1 MIAVQDLKL
10 AFRNVFRNTRRSL
23 GTIIAITLSCAG
35 LILFAGYVAWA
46 FRSAEAQAVVIF
58 SHLQLAKPGFYE
70 KGAGNPTA
78 YAISSFGQIKQ
89 LLHDDAVIGPKLQLV
104 SAQTIFKGIVS
115 YSAGHT
121 SSTFVGLG
129 VFPEDDW
136 VLLHWNPYKLTSPL
150 DLPANKALYGSA
162 PELSSDDP
170 EGATIGIG
178 LAQVLQVRFDAKPPE
193 DKAAPLSHASGPQLS
208 DPDLAALS
216 QEISREDSTP
226 SLRPTIELLCAPPGG
241 GMPNAMTMSVRKIF
255 NRPTKEL
262 DNQSVK
268 LDIRRASEL
277 LFPGEELKVTSILVL
292 LEQTSDVPAVVA
304 RLRQL
309 IVNGKLDVDFRT
321 WTELRPFYN
330 QLTQM
335 FRAMFTFMFCIIAVI
350 VTFTIYNTLST
361 GIAERIPEIG
371 TLRAMGVTRAGIRKI
386 FLLEGM
392 FLGLIGG
399 GLGVLLAIA
408 GEMIINS
415 LGVVYVPPGGS
426 FYTKLEVLVLR
437 APIILVVCFG
447 GSLLAALF
455 SAIPPAYRASRMI
468 IVDALRH

>member
-1 MIAVQDLKL
+1 MIAFQDLKL
-10 AFRNVFRNTRRSL
+10 AYRNVFRNTRRSL
-23 GTIIAITLSCAG
+23 VTIIAIMLSCAG

-78 YAISSFGQIKQ
+78 YAISSFSQIKQ
-89 LLHDDAVIGPKLQLV
+89 MLQDDAVIGPKLQLV
-104 SAQTIFKGIVS
+104 SAQTVFKGIVS
-115 YSAGHT
+115 YSAART

-136 VLLHWNPYKLTSPL
+136 ALLHWNPYKLTSPL

-162 PELSSDDP
+162 AELSSEDP

-178 LAQVLQVRFDAKPPE
+178 LSQVLQISSDAKPQE
-193 DKAAPLSHASGPQLS
+193 KRVSASSPLSTPPQI

-216 QEISREDSTP
+216 REVAQEPSTQ

-292 LEQTSDVPAVVA
+292 LKPILHVIGPGSSRACKPSAFSVCRCLVCSFQVWQT
-304 RLRQL
+304 
-309 IVNGKLDVDFRT
+309 
-321 WTELRPFYN
+321 
-330 QLTQM
+330 
-335 FRAMFTFMFCIIAVI
+335 
-350 VTFTIYNTLST
+350 
-361 GIAERIPEIG
+361 
-371 TLRAMGVTRAGIRKI
+371 
-386 FLLEGM
+386 
-392 FLGLIGG
+392 
-399 GLGVLLAIA
+399 
-408 GEMIINS
+408 
-415 LGVVYVPPGGS
+415 
-426 FYTKLEVLVLR
+426 
-437 APIILVVCFG
+437 
-447 GSLLAALF
+447 
-455 SAIPPAYRASRMI
+455 
-468 IVDALRH
+468 

>member
-1 MIAVQDLKL
+1 MIAFQDLKL
-10 AFRNVFRNTRRSL
+10 AYRNVFRNTRRSL
-23 GTIIAITLSCAG
+23 VTIIAIMLSCAG

-46 FRSAEAQAVVIF
+46 FKSAESQAIVIF

-78 YAISSFGQIKQ
+78 YAIDSFRQIKQ
-89 LLHDDAVIGPKLQLV
+89 LLQDDAVIGPKLQLV
-104 SAQTIFKGIVS
+104 SAQAIFKGIVS
-115 YSAGHT
+115 YSAAHT

-136 VLLHWNPYKLTSPL
+136 ALLHWNPYKLTSPL

-178 LAQVLQVRFDAKPPE
+178 LAHVLQVSLDAKVAEKVSASKP
-193 DKAAPLSHASGPQLS
+193 APSPQQS
-208 DPDLAALS
+208 DSDLAALS
-216 QEISREDSTP
+216 QEVTQEAFTP
-226 SLRPTIELLCAPPGG
+226 TLRPTIELLCAPPGG

-268 LDIRRASEL
+268 LDIRRASDL
-277 LFPGEELKVTSILVL
+277 LFPGEELKVTSVLVVL
-292 LEQTSDVPAVVA
+292 KQTADLPVVVA

-309 IVNGKLDVDFRT
+309 IAGGKLEVDFRT

-371 TLRAMGVTRAGIRKI
+371 TLRAMGVTRAGIRKT

-399 GLGVLLAIA
+399 VLGVLLAIV
-408 GEMIINS
+408 GELVINS
-415 LGVVYVPPGGS
+415 LGIVYVPPGGS
-426 FYTKLEVLVLR
+426 FYTKLEVLVWR
-437 APIILVVCFG
+437 APIILAVCFG

-455 SAIPPAYRASRMI
+455 SAIFPAHRASRMI

>member
-1 MIAVQDLKL
+1 MIAFQDLKL
-10 AFRNVFRNTRRSL
+10 AYRNVFRNTRRSL
-23 GTIIAITLSCAG
+23 VTIIAIMLSCAG

-46 FRSAEAQAVVIF
+46 FKSAESQAIVIF

-78 YAISSFGQIKQ
+78 YAIDSFRQIKQ
-89 LLHDDAVIGPKLQLV
+89 LLQDDAVIGPKLQLV

-115 YSAGHT
+115 YSAART

-136 VLLHWNPYKLTSPL
+136 ALLHWNPYKLTSPL

-178 LAQVLQVRFDAKPPE
+178 LAHVLQVSLDAKVAEKVSASKP
-193 DKAAPLSHASGPQLS
+193 APSPQQS
-208 DPDLAALS
+208 DSDLAALS
-216 QEISREDSTP
+216 QEVTQEAFTP
-226 SLRPTIELLCAPPGG
+226 TLRPTIELLCAPPGG

-268 LDIRRASEL
+268 LDIRRASDL
-277 LFPGEELKVTSILVL
+277 LFPGEELKVTSVLVVL
-292 LEQTSDVPAVVA
+292 KQTADLPVVVA

-309 IVNGKLDVDFRT
+309 IAGGKLEVDFRT

-371 TLRAMGVTRAGIRKI
+371 TLRAMGVTRAGIRKT

-399 GLGVLLAIA
+399 VLGVLLAIV
-408 GEMIINS
+408 GELVINS
-415 LGVVYVPPGGS
+415 LGIVYVPPGGS
-426 FYTKLEVLVLR
+426 FYTKLEVLVWR
-437 APIILVVCFG
+437 APIILAVCFG

-455 SAIPPAYRASRMI
+455 SAIFPAHRASRMI

>member
-1 MIAVQDLKL
+1 MIAFQDLKL

-23 GTIIAITLSCAG
+23 VTIIAIMLSCAG

-46 FRSAEAQAVVIF
+46 FRSAESQAVVIF
-58 SHLQLAKPGFYE
+58 SHLQLARPGFYE
-70 KGAGNPTA
+70 KGAGNPAA
-78 YAISSFGQIKQ
+78 YAISAFGQIKQ
-89 LLHDDAVIGPKLQLV
+89 LLQGDEVIGPKLELV

-115 YSAGHT
+115 YSTAHT

-136 VLLHWNPYKLTSPL
+136 ALLHWNPYKLTSPL
-150 DLPANKALYGSA
+150 DLPANKDLYGSA

-170 EGATIGIG
+170 EGATIGVG
-178 LAQVLQVRFDAKPPE
+178 LARVLQVTFDARAPE
-193 DKAAPLSHASGPQLS
+193 AKSAPASRVSGTQPS

-216 QEISREDSTP
+216 QEITREDSTA

-277 LFPGEELKVTSILVL
+277 LFPGEELKVTSILL
-292 LEQTSDVPAVVA
+292 LLKQTSDVPAVEA

-309 IVNGKLDVDFRT
+309 RADGKLEADFRT
-321 WTELRPFYN
+321 WTELRPFYH

-335 FRAMFTFMFCIIAVI
+335 FRTMFTFMFCIIAVI
-350 VTFTIYNTLST
+350 VTFTIYNTLSM

-371 TLRAMGVTRAGIRKI
+371 TMRAMGVTRAGIRKS

-392 FLGLIGG
+392 LLGLIGG
-399 GLGVLLAIA
+399 VLGVLLAIA
-408 GEMIINS
+408 GEMMINS

-437 APIILVVCFG
+437 APIILVICFG

-455 SAIPPAYRASRMI
+455 SAIFPAHRASRMI

>member
-1 MIAVQDLKL
+1 MIAFQDLKL
-10 AFRNVFRNTRRSL
+10 AYRNVFRNTRRSL
-23 GTIIAITLSCAG
+23 VTIVAIMLSCAG

-46 FRSAEAQAVVIF
+46 FKSAESQAVVIF
-58 SHLQLAKPGFYE
+58 SHLQLARPGFYE
-70 KGAGNPTA
+70 KGAGNPSA
-78 YAISSFGQIKQ
+78 YAIDSFGQIKQ
-89 LLHDDAVIGPKLQLV
+89 LLQDDAVIGPKLQLV
-104 SAQTIFKGIVS
+104 SAQIIFKGIVS
-115 YSAGHT
+115 YSAAHT

-136 VLLHWNPYKLTSPL
+136 ALLHWNPYKLTSPL

-162 PELSSDDP
+162 PELSADDP

-178 LAQVLQVRFDAKPPE
+178 LAHVLQVNLDATGPDKVSASKPM
-193 DKAAPLSHASGPQLS
+193 SSPQQS
-208 DPDLAALS
+208 DSDLAALS
-216 QEISREDSTP
+216 QEVTQEASAQ
-226 SLRPTIELLCAPPGG
+226 SLRPSIELLCAPPGG

-277 LFPGEELKVTSILVL
+277 LFPEKELKVTSILVL
-292 LEQTSDVPAVVA
+292 LKQTADLPTVVT

-309 IVNGKLDVDFRT
+309 IAGGKLDVDFRT

-350 VTFTIYNTLST
+350 VIFTIYNTLST
-361 GIAERIPEIG
+361 GITERIPEIG
-371 TLRAMGVTRAGIRKI
+371 TLRALGVTRAGIRKT

-399 GLGVLLAIA
+399 ILGALLAIV
-408 GEMIINS
+408 GELVINS
-415 LGVVYVPPGGS
+415 LGIVYVPPGGS

-447 GSLLAALF
+447 GALLAALF
-455 SAIPPAYRASRMI
+455 SAIFPAHRASRMI

>member
-1 MIAVQDLKL
+1 MIAFQDLKL
-10 AFRNVFRNTRRSL
+10 AYRNVFRNTRRSFV
-23 GTIIAITLSCAG
+23 TIIAIMLSCAG

-46 FRSAEAQAVVIF
+46 FRSAESQAVVIF

-89 LLHDDAVIGPKLQLV
+89 LLQDDAVIGPKLQRV
-104 SAQTIFKGIVS
+104 SAQTIFKGIIS
-115 YSAGHT
+115 YSGAHT

-136 VLLHWNPYKLTSPL
+136 ALLHWNPYKLTSPL
-150 DLPANKALYGSA
+150 DLPVNKALYGSA
-162 PELSSDDP
+162 PELSSEDP

-178 LAQVLQVRFDAKPPE
+178 LAQVLQVSFDT
-193 DKAAPLSHASGPQLS
+193 KAAEKQVSPSKAVSPPQES
-208 DPDLAALS
+208 DPDLAAIS
-216 QEISREDSTP
+216 QELTRETSTP

-292 LEQTSDVPAVVA
+292 LKHTADLPAVVT

-309 IVNGKLDVDFRT
+309 RAEGKVDVDFRT

-330 QLTQM
+330 QLTEM

-371 TLRAMGVTRAGIRKI
+371 TLRAMGVTRAGIRKT

-399 GLGVLLAIA
+399 VLGMLLAIA
-408 GEMIINS
+408 GERVINS

-437 APIILVVCFG
+437 APVILVVCFG
-447 GSLLAALF
+447 GSLLAALC
-455 SAIPPAYRASRMI
+455 SAIFPAHRASRMV